1 MTSKNRQDARVK
13 NRKSPDLGRIGDL
26 LAPLTDVELF
36 FGLVGPTGANLDL
49 VCREMAT
56 QLSLHGY
63 EMEIISLSKLISGYF
78 DQPDRAET
86 ESEYERIDR
95 LMTLGT
101 RLRTET
107 QSPSIVAALSI
118 AAIRD
123 RRQSVSGDPNKP
135 RKKAAYVLRSL
146 KRAEEVE
153 LFRSIYGK
161 AFNLISAYSAVSE
174 RVDVLARK
182 IASSEKVSADYAKPR
197 ALQLINRD
205 ADEEGMVFG
214 QKVRD
219 TFPLADY
226 FVTVSDAAILQTQIE
241 RLIRLAFGYP
251 HVTPTKD
258 EHAMFIAQATAYRS
272 ADLSRQVG
280 ASIVTNAGEILSTG
294 CNDVPKAGGGLYW
307 VDDASPK
314 RDVELGHDSNTR
326 IKREIVEELIS
337 RLRDG
342 RWLKSGLAKKSNKEL
357 YEDSISR
364 QKGVL
369 KGTQVLDVIEFGR
382 AVHAEMDAITQA
394 ARLGIK
400 MQGARLFCTTFPCH
414 LCARHIVASGI
425 VEVVYI
431 EPYPKSRT
439 EELYPD
445 SIDVQGES
453 TSLVRGH
460 DHVQMTGRVLFRPFV
475 GVSPRRYMDFFEM
488 IPDSRKDSRGDAVQ
502 PKPSEKNP
510 RVKRFVL
517 SYLDME
523 TSILS
528 RLS

>member
-1 MTSKNRQDARVK
+1 VPQDRV
-13 NRKSPDLGRIGDL
+13 GRIGDL
-26 LAPLTDVELF
+26 VAPLTDVELF

-49 VCREMAT
+49 ACREIVG
-56 QLSLHGY
+56 QLNLHGY
-63 EMEIISLSKLISGYF
+63 ETEVISLSDLISDYF
-78 DQPDRAET
+78 GEASRAQS
-86 ESEYERIDR
+86 ESEYARIER

-101 RLRTET
+101 KLRTET
-107 QSPSIVAALSI
+107 GLPSIVAALSI
-118 AAIRD
+118 AAIRE
-123 RRQSVSGDPNKP
+123 RREKISGSPNKP
-135 RKKAAYVLRSL
+135 RKKAAYVLRSF

-161 AFNLISAYSAVSE
+161 AFVLISAYSPVAE
-174 RVDVLARK
+174 RIDVLARK
-182 IASSEKVSADYAKPR
+182 IARGEKTSVDLAKPK

-205 ADEEGMVFG
+205 ANEEGMSFG

-226 FVTVSDAAILQTQIE
+226 FITVSDTAVLRGQIE
-241 RLIRLAFGYP
+241 RLVQLCFGYP
-251 HVTPTKD
+251 NVTPTKD
-258 EHAMFIAQATAYRS
+258 EHAMFIAQASAYRS

-280 ASIVTNAGEILSTG
+280 ASVVTAEGDILATG
-294 CNDVPKAGGGLYW
+294 SNDVPKAGGGLYW
-307 VDDASPK
+307 ADDPSPK
-314 RDVELGHDSNTR
+314 RDVELGYDSNTR
-326 IKREIVEELIS
+326 IKREIVEQLIS

-342 RWLKSGLAKKSNKEL
+342 DWLTNKLARKPNKEL
-357 YEDSISR
+357 YDLAMSG
-364 QKGVL
+364 QNGVL
-369 KGTQVLDVIEFGR
+369 KGAQVLDVIEFGR

-394 ARLGIK
+394 ARLGIGIG
-400 MQGARLFCTTFPCH
+400 GARLFCTTFPCH
-414 LCARHIVASGI
+414 ICARHIVASGI
-425 VEVVYI
+425 VEVVYV

-453 TSLVRGH
+453 TTLMRGH
-460 DHVQMTGRVLFRPFV
+460 SHLERTGRVLFRPFV

-488 IPDSRKDSRGDAVQ
+488 ILDSRKDKRGDAVQ

-517 SYLDME
+517 SYLDIE

-528 RLS
+528 KL